1 MTNNTALSAMIGQI
15 QSAGQI
21 AENVTFIDEEHKE
34 IFLTYLQKYRYGDVY
49 HAALVLWQRIALQFL
64 GIDAETRK
72 NIKVIYDFKHQF
84 TTFYK
89 NKNTNP
95 SFHCII

>member
-1 MTNNTALSAMIGQI
+1 MTNNTALSALIGQI

-72 NIKVIYDFKHQF
+72 ILKQFMTLNTSLQLFTKIKIQTHLFIV
-84 TTFYK
+84 
-89 NKNTNP
+89 
-95 SFHCII
+95 

>member
-1 MTNNTALSAMIGQI
+1 MTNYTALSAMIGQI

-72 NIKVIYDFKHQF
+72 ILKQFMTLNTSLQLFTKIKIQTHLFIV
-84 TTFYK
+84 
-89 NKNTNP
+89 
-95 SFHCII
+95 

>member
-72 NIKVIYDFKHQF
+72 ILKQFMTLNTSLQLFTKIKIQTHLFIV
-84 TTFYK
+84 
-89 NKNTNP
+89 
-95 SFHCII
+95 